1 MNAISYAELDI
12 LFLAET
18 WFIDHESHAAHP
30 MFFVSTPRILPVPAF
45 GQEQAGIVCL
55 VTQGI
60 RKQIFSACLSRYTV
74 NIKINGHEIMA
85 VYFSPSL
92 KTDKIAEHIPDT
104 HLSILIG
111 DINAFFG
118 VQYGAKKIRPLARC
132 NLFRNIC
139 SEKSLNHMFPDPLGP
154 TPDHAFVHSSLV
166 ASYSFENYCH
176 GLSDHK
182 FMLLRLDI
190 KINYTLNI
198 NSDDF
203 KFNLKPLLIQA

>member
-1 MNAISYAELDI
+1 
-12 LFLAET
+12 
-18 WFIDHESHAAHP
+18 

-45 GQEQAGIVCL
+45 GNEQAGIVCL

-60 RKQIFSACLSRYTV
+60 RKQISSACVTRYTV
-74 NIKINGHEIMA
+74 NIKINGRDIMA
-85 VYFSPSL
+85 VYFPPSL
-92 KTDKIAEHIPDT
+92 RPDKIAEQLPNT
-104 HLSILIG
+104 SLSLMIV

-118 VQYGAKKIRPLARC
+118 VQYGTKKIRPLARC
-132 NLFRNIC
+132 NLFRKIY
-139 SEKSLNHMFPDPLGP
+139 SEKSMNHLFPDSLGP
-154 TPDHAFVHSSLV
+154 TPDHPFVHSSLV

-190 KINYTLNI
+190 KINYTLII

-203 KFNLKPLLIQA
+203 KFNLKPLLIPA